1 MNSVTKQNEA
11 TKNNTD
17 GVDVERPRRRLPN
30 DPNRAMRDMMV
41 VIERLRLALDEETA
55 ALKQADTKTFLSLQ
69 DKKLNVAHEYLD
81 GMSQLL
87 SRIDDLKK
95 ADPAL
100 LNKLEIMRAEFS
112 NTAHENHA
120 ALERMKNG
128 MKRLG
133 ERIMETA
140 REASRKQRQ
149 IIYGGNGQMQSGMK
163 TTMGINES
171 A

>member
-1 MNSVTKQNEA
+1 MNSVTKQNKA
-11 TKNNTD
+11 AKNNNSDVNTD
-17 GVDVERPRRRLPN
+17 RPRRRLPN
-30 DPNRAMRDMMV
+30 DPNRAIQEMMT

-55 ALKQADTKTFLSLQ
+55 ALRMADTKTFLSLQ
-69 DKKLNVAHEYLD
+69 DQKLTVAHEYLE

-87 SRIDDLKK
+87 SRKDDLKK
-95 ADPAL
+95 ANPAL
-100 LNKLEIMRAEFS
+100 LDKLEIMRGEFS
-112 NTAHENHA
+112 DTAHENHA

-163 TTMGINES
+163 TTMGVNES